1 MTYRLVSE
9 LKPDPRN
16 PRAHKPAQ
24 IRSIANSIRA
34 FGFNAPILVDRY
46 GNIIAGHGRYQA
58 ALLMGLTEVPVICL
72 DDLTES
78 QARAYMI
85 ADNRLTDLSSW
96 DDKKLAVH
104 FKELSE
110 LALEFSIE
118 DTGFALPEID
128 VRVQSLEPGPEP
140 EPHDN
145 FSVAKGPAVSQPGDL
160 YRLGDHK
167 LYVGNSLEE
176 RSFTILMDGAVAAGV
191 FTDPP
196 YNVKINGHVSG
207 KGAHKHAEFAMASGE
222 MALAQ
227 FTDFLATSMALI
239 AAHTSPGAISYVC
252 MDFRHMMELQQ
263 AALSNN
269 YSLLN
274 LCVWVKTNGGMGSFY
289 RSKHELVFVFARKGA
304 QRVNNIQLGRFGR
317 NRTNV
322 WHYAGANVTPSKGG
336 EKLLALHPTVKPI
349 MLVADAMR
357 DSTKRGDIVLD
368 PFLGSGT
375 SILAAER
382 CGRRC
387 YGIEMDPL
395 YVDTAIGRWERL
407 TGREAL
413 HASGRT
419 FSQLMAERGA
429 GDE

>member
-1 MTYRLVSE
+1 MTNQQIRTLKYLSIADI
-9 LKPDPRN
+9 KPDPRN

-24 IRSIANSIRA
+24 IRAIANSIRA
-34 FGFNAPILVDRY
+34 FGFNAPILIDRY

-78 QARAYMI
+78 QARAY
-85 ADNRLTDLSSW
+85 
-96 DDKKLAVH
+96 
-104 FKELSE
+104 
-110 LALEFSIE
+110 
-118 DTGFALPEID
+118 
-128 VRVQSLEPGPEP
+128 
-140 EPHDN
+140 
-145 FSVAKGPAVSQPGDL
+145 
-160 YRLGDHK
+160 
-167 LYVGNSLEE
+167 
-176 RSFTILMDGAVAAGV
+176 
-191 FTDPP
+191 
-196 YNVKINGHVSG
+196 

-222 MALAQ
+222 MTPAE
-227 FTDFLATSMALI
+227 FMDFLAASMARI
-239 AAHTSPGAISYVC
+239 AAHTATGGIAYIC
-252 MDFRHMMELQQ
+252 MDFRHMVELQQ
-263 AALSNN
+263 AAQSNN

-289 RSKHELVFVFARKGA
+289 RSQHELVFVFAQKGA
-304 QRVNNIQLGRFGR
+304 KRINNIQLGRFGR

-322 WHYAGANVTPSKGG
+322 WHYAGANVMPPKGG

-375 SILAAER
+375 GILAAER

-387 YGIEMDPL
+387 YGIELDPL

-407 TGREAL
+407 TGRPAL

-419 FSQLMAERGA
+419 FSELKAERGA
-429 GDE
+429 SHE